1 MVLEI
6 YIDIAK
12 EYLADED
19 LYVKSAVTAMKAAR
33 AAAEEALAARE
44 TQAKIDKA
52 IDDILAAMEKFD
64 EKGDLVKVSA
74 LISFAGTLTEGDF
87 TADSWKAVSDA
98 LKAADAVILK
108 ADDASWQ
115 EADYVYDNLMNAILG
130 LKDKIVLNYHALD
143 SAITRGDNIA
153 ANADKYVASSIT
165 GLSAALTAAKNVR
178 TNAATQKAIDDA
190 TVALATV
197 IAKARLKANLSGL
210 QNLLIKV
217 QSLNLALYTEE
228 SAGFVKS
235 LSAKATRLTE
245 EDSQQTVDDA
255 AYELSVAISALER
268 KPAGVVGTTAPK
280 SDSTA
285 KSPAKTKPDK
295 SASSSSKSGT
305 SKSSTKNASK
315 NSVASEASG
324 ASATTSGSKSGTS
337 DNTSSSA
344 SSGTAAANPASGT
357 ASDSATAQ
365 AGGSAQTDATGTAKA
380 SAGQDNAAVAGGD
393 AATTEA
399 TTIDKGSVPA
409 TQAGDKTE
417 TGGLPLYVW
426 LALLLAV
433 AVIGTLGFFFVR
445 RRHAKAGA
453 EK

>member
-19 LYVKSAVTAMKAAR
+19 LYVKSAVTAMKAAL
-33 AAAEEALAARE
+33 AAAEEALATRE
-44 TQAKIDKA
+44 SQAKIDKA
-52 IDDILAAMEKFD
+52 MDDILAAMEKFD
-64 EKGDLVKVSA
+64 EKGDLVKVST
-74 LISFAGTLTEGDF
+74 LVSFAGTLTEGDF

-115 EADYVYDNLMNAILG
+115 EADYVYEQLMNAILG
-130 LKDKIVLNYHALD
+130 LKDKVVLNYHALD
-143 SAITRGDNIA
+143 SSIARGDNIA

-178 TNAATQKAIDDA
+178 ANATTQKAIDDA

-197 IAKARLKANLSGL
+197 IAKARLKANLSDL
-210 QNLLIKV
+210 QKLLTNV
-217 QSLNLALYTEE
+217 QSLTLSLYTEE
-228 SAGFVKS
+228 SAGLVRS
-235 LSAKATRLTE
+235 LSAKAAKLTE
-245 EDSQQTVDDA
+245 EDSQQAVDMA
-255 AYELSVAISALER
+255 AYELSAAVNALEK
-268 KPAGVVGTTAPK
+268 KPAGVVGTTTPK
-280 SDSTA
+280 SDGA
-285 KSPAKTKPDK
+285 VKSPAKTKPDK

-315 NSVASEASG
+315 NSAASG

-337 DNTSSSA
+337 SNASSSA
-344 SSGTAAANPASGT
+344 PSGTAAATPASGT
-357 ASDSATAQ
+357 ASDSASATAQ
-365 AGGSAQTDATGTAKA
+365 AGSGAQADAAGTAEA

-417 TGGLPLYVW
+417 GGLPLYVW
-426 LALLLAV
+426 IALLLAV

-445 RRHAKAGA
+445 RRHAKTGA